1 MISKSMAS
9 SALAALFQ
17 ATPWHPESGLKGISG
32 SSGGPYIYQLLGGC
46 LTPTYEFVS
55 SSAGIMTFPVYIYI
69 CGKIKNVPN
78 HQPANYGCLNHL

>member
-9 SALAALFQ
+9 SALAPL
-17 ATPWHPESGLKGISG
+17 PGNSGLKGISG

-55 SSAGIMTFPVYIYI
+55 SSAGIMTFPVYIYVE
-69 CGKIKNVPN
+69 K
-78 HQPANYGCLNHL
+78 